1 MNVCHFEVNTMR
13 TLLTTGVIVA
23 SLFAAVRPAHADQ
36 IPALDIQVTCRGIAS
51 HAAGPGERGG
61 PDLSLRQCIKSELR
75 IRGKLARQWAMYS
88 ADEKAQCLGNTQG
101 DYPSYTDLLTC
112 LEMVSQAR
120 NLRFRPPL
128 SIER

>member
-1 MNVCHFEVNTMR
+1 MR
-13 TLLTTGVIVA
+13 TPLITGIVMA
-23 SLFAAVRPAHADQ
+23 SLFAVGRLAHADQ
-36 IPALDIQVTCRGIAS
+36 LPVLDIQQTCRGIAS

-75 IRGKLARQWAMYS
+75 VRGKLTRQWAMYS
-88 ADEKAQCLGNTQG
+88 PDEKAQCLGNTSAG
-101 DYPSYTDLLTC
+101 YPSYTDLLTC
-112 LEMVSQAR
+112 LEMVSQTR